1 MNGRKALWHPCTQMQ
16 DLEEHPPLRIAR
28 AEGLYLYDED
38 GTACMDAVSSW
49 WVNTLGHCHPRIV
62 AAIQE
67 QAGRLD
73 QVILANCTHPA
84 AEALAAGLLEVAPPG
99 LAHVLF
105 ACDGSSAVEM
115 ALKLAY
121 GFFAHTGQAGRRRF
135 AYVSRGYHG
144 DTAGCMAVCGDPY
157 YAAFYKDLFVPQV
170 ELPGPDCLRC
180 PAGAT
185 RETCAAECFG
195 PVQEVLEQHGRELAG
210 VIVEPLV
217 QCAGGF
223 RMHPPAWLARLAE
236 AARGAGAL
244 FILDEIATGFGRT
257 GTMFAAE
264 QAGVRPDLMC
274 VGKGL
279 TAGSLPLSATLCTA
293 PIFEAHYGEFASM
306 KAFLH
311 SHSFTG
317 NALACAAAVE
327 NLKIFKEEGVLAS
340 NRPKAAHL
348 ARAVGERF
356 AGHPNVAEVR
366 TTGFITAVELVRAR
380 QAGGASLEPLPWQA
394 RTGFRVSRAA
404 IARGAL
410 LRNLGDVIYFMPP
423 YCITGEE
430 IERLADIAREAVR
443 EVLG

>member
-16 DLEEHPPLRIAR
+16 DLERRPPLRIAR
-28 AEGLYLYDED
+28 AEGVYLHDSEGKAYI
-38 GTACMDAVSSW
+38 DAVSSW
-49 WVNTLGHCHPRIV
+49 WVNTLGHRHPRIM
-62 AAIQE
+62 AAIKE
-67 QAGRLD
+67 QAERLD
-73 QVILANCTHPA
+73 QVILANCTHDA
-84 AEALAAGLLEVAPPG
+84 AEELAAGLLEVVPPG
-99 LAHVLF
+99 LGHVLF

-121 GFFAHTGQAGRRRF
+121 GFFRHGGQAERRRF

-180 PAGAT
+180 PAGKT

-195 PVQEVLEQHGRELAG
+195 PAAEVLERRGQELAG

-223 RMHPPAWLARLAE
+223 KMHPPAWLARLAQATRE
-236 AARGAGAL
+236 VGAL

-264 QAGVRPDLMC
+264 QAGVSPDLMC

-279 TAGSLPLSATLCTA
+279 TAGSLPLSATLA
-293 PIFEAHYGEFASM
+293 APPIFEAHYGEFASL

-327 NLKIFKEEGVLAS
+327 NLRVFKEEAVAEAS
-340 NRPKAAHL
+340 RPRAAHL
-348 ARAVGERF
+348 ARAVRERF
-356 AGHPNVAEVR
+356 AGHPRVGEVR
-366 TTGFITAVELVRAR
+366 TTGFITAVEFVQDRAT
-380 QAGGASLEPLPWQA
+380 LEPFPWRA
-394 RTGFRVSRAA
+394 RTGFRMSRAA

-410 LRNLGDVIYFMPP
+410 LRNLGDVLYFMPP
-423 YCITGEE
+423 YCITGDE
-430 IERLADIAREAVR
+430 IEKLADIAREAVR

>member
-1 MNGRKALWHPCTQMQ
+1 MNGRKVLWHPCTQMQ
-16 DLEEHPPLRIAR
+16 DLEQHPPLRIAR
-28 AEGLYLYDED
+28 AEGLYLYDHE
-38 GTACMDAVSSW
+38 GAAYMDAVASW
-49 WVNTLGHCHPRIV
+49 WVNTLGHCHPRIM
-62 AAIQE
+62 AAIKA
-67 QAGRLD
+67 QAERLD
-73 QVILANCTHPA
+73 QVILANCTHDA
-84 AEALAAGLLEVAPPG
+84 AEELAAGLLEAAPPG
-99 LAHVLF
+99 LGHALF

-121 GFFAHTGQAGRRRF
+121 GYFQHTGQPERKRF

-180 PAGAT
+180 PAGKI
-185 RETCAAECFG
+185 REACADECFG
-195 PVQEVLEQHGRELAG
+195 PVQAVLEQHGAELAG

-223 RMHPPAWLARLAE
+223 KMYPPAWLKKLAQ
-236 AARGAGAL
+236 AARGVGAL

-264 QAGVRPDLMC
+264 QAGVSPDLMC

-279 TAGSLPLSATLCTA
+279 TAGSLPLSATLCTP
-293 PIFEAHYGEFASM
+293 PIFEAHYGEFASL

-317 NALACAAAVE
+317 NALACAAGVE
-327 NLKIFKEEGVLAS
+327 NLKIFKEEAILEK
-340 NRPKAAHL
+340 NRPKAALL

-356 AGHPNVAEVR
+356 AGHPNVGEVR
-366 TTGFITAVELVRAR
+366 TTGFITAVELVQDR
-380 QAGGASLEPLPWQA
+380 ASLEPFPWQE

-423 YCITGEE
+423 YCITDAE

>member
-16 DLEEHPPLRIAR
+16 DLEQHPPLRIAR
-28 AEGLYLYDED
+28 AEGVYLYDNE
-38 GTACMDAVSSW
+38 GKAYIDAVASW
-49 WVNTLGHCHPRIV
+49 WVNTLGHCHSRIM
-62 AAIQE
+62 AAIKA
-67 QAGRLD
+67 QAENLD
-73 QVILANCTHPA
+73 QVILANCTHDP
-84 AEALAAGLLEVAPPG
+84 AEALVAGLLQVVPSG
-99 LAHVLF
+99 LAHALF

-121 GFFAHTGQAGRRRF
+121 GYFAHTGRPERRRF

-180 PAGAT
+180 PQGKT
-185 RETCAAECFG
+185 RESCAAECFG
-195 PVQEVLEQHGRELAG
+195 PVQALLERHGPTLAG

-223 RMHPPAWLARLAE
+223 RMHPPAWLAKLAQ
-236 AARGAGAL
+236 AAREAGAL

-264 QAGVRPDLMC
+264 QAGVSPDLLC
-274 VGKGL
+274 IGKGI
-279 TAGSLPLSATLCTA
+279 TAGSLPLSATLVT
-293 PIFEAHYGEFASM
+293 PPVFEAHYGEFASL

-317 NALACAAAVE
+317 NALACAAGVE
-327 NLKIFKEEGVLAS
+327 NLKIFKDEGVVEA

-348 ARAVGERF
+348 ARAVRERF
-356 AGHPNVAEVR
+356 AGHPQVGEVR
-366 TTGFITAVELVRAR
+366 TTGFITAVELVRDR
-380 QAGGASLEPLPWQA
+380 ESLEPLSWQA

-423 YCITGEE
+423 YCITAEQT
-430 IERLADIAREAVR
+430 ERLADIAREAVA
-443 EVLG
+443 EVLR

>member
-16 DLEEHPPLRIAR
+16 DLEAHPPLAIVR
-28 AEGLYLYDED
+28 AAGASLYDAQ
-38 GTACMDAVSSW
+38 GKAYLDAVSSW
-49 WVNTLGHCHPRIV
+49 WVNTLGHCHPRIM
-62 AAIQE
+62 AAIAD
-67 QAGRLD
+67 QARTLD

-84 AEALAAGLLEVAPPG
+84 AEALVAGLLEVAPPG
-99 LAHVLF
+99 LAHALF

-121 GFFAHTGQAGRRRF
+121 GYFAHTGQPGRKRF

-157 YAAFYKDLFVPQV
+157 YAAFYQDLFVPQV

-180 PAGAT
+180 PVGLT
-185 RETCAAECFG
+185 REACAAECFG
-195 PVQEVLEQHGRELAG
+195 PVQEVLERHGAELAG

-223 RMHPPAWLARLAE
+223 KMHPPAWLRKLAE
-236 AARGAGAL
+236 AARGVGAL

-257 GTMFAAE
+257 GTLFAAE
-264 QAGVRPDLMC
+264 QAGVQPDLMC

-279 TAGSLPLSATLCTA
+279 TAGALPLSATLVT
-293 PIFEAHYGEFASM
+293 PPVFEAHYGEFASL

-327 NLKIFKEEGVLAS
+327 NLRIFKEENVVEA
-340 NRPKAAHL
+340 NRPKAARL
-348 ARAVGERF
+348 ARAVRERF
-356 AGHPNVAEVR
+356 AGHPNVGEVR
-366 TTGFITAVELVRAR
+366 TTGFITAVELAQDR
-380 QAGGASLEPLPWQA
+380 ASLKPFPWQA
-394 RTGFRVSRAA
+394 RTGFRISRAA

-423 YCITGEE
+423 YCITDQE
-430 IERLADIAREAVR
+430 IETLADIAREAVR